1 MIQLLGCAILP
12 TEAFLYLELCEGD
25 LKGQV
30 WREDALAPMVAQP
43 RDAVC
48 HIHKLHII
56 HMDIKPANI
65 LVKSGKPVLSDF
77 GRACLEADVSAA
89 RVRLTRWH
97 SPIPPAGTS
106 CWRAP
111 DSLHGCVGYRHH
123 TLGAIDWCSAIVVG
137 SSGRAIACCP
147 GVAWWKS
154 IRTTTL

>member
-1 MIQLLGCAILP
+1 MRHMLGDMVNLTSEIQMLERAQGHGVIQLLGCAILP

-111 DSLHGCVGYRHH
+111 RQPAWMCGL
-123 TLGAIDWCSAIVVG
+123 SASHAG
-137 SSGRAIACCP
+137 SY
-147 GVAWWKS
+147 
-154 IRTTTL
+154 